1 MINENVFLLR
11 ETQISPISSSLNA
24 GLFPSRYSLTDRSV
38 SLEPDKSSGRRKFHQ
53 FVLLLQGCSPLQ
65 LQENQMNI
73 LVTQLVIF
81 VCYNK
86 QHFPLTTF
94 PRTLA
99 ILSPRQ
105 CQLWLTSR
113 LYSSYHISY
122 ISACQLHGIFKK
134 IS

>member
-1 MINENVFLLR
+1 
-11 ETQISPISSSLNA
+11 
-24 GLFPSRYSLTDRSV
+24 
-38 SLEPDKSSGRRKFHQ
+38 
-53 FVLLLQGCSPLQ
+53 
-65 LQENQMNI
+65 MNI

-99 ILSPRQ
+99 ILFPRQ
-105 CQLWLTSR
+105 CQLWLT
-113 LYSSYHISY
+113 LYRTYM
-122 ISACQLHGIFKK
+122 SACQLHGIFLKNHGFL